1 MTPAEVMAKAAFE
14 EKGCGGD
21 WELYKAIYPVA
32 ALFRIRN
39 MRAALRALAE
49 MPLSETSGEAAFE
62 VASMSDAWHIE
73 DIDQFSG
80 AYRAALLAQAAEG
93 EDLGRDGAPSS
104 TETKC

>member
-1 MTPAEVMAKAAFE
+1 MTPAEVMAKAAWKYAWSGLSE
-14 EKGCGGD
+14 QQKKRSIED
-21 WELYKAIYPVA
+21 
-32 ALFRIRN
+32 
-39 MRAALRALAE
+39 MRAALRAFAE